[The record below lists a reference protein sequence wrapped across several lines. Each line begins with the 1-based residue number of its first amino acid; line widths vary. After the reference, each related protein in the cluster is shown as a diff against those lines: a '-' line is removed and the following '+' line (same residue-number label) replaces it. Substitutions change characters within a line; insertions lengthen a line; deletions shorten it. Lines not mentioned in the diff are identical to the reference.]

1 MATLYFPH
9 IIFTDKKS
17 MTLQILEDTYGDS
30 GYAAWFRLLELLAL
44 QENNYLDL
52 SDPQNVALL
61 ISHLKMD
68 KKKVTEILATIH
80 HKCYQ
85 FDPTLF
91 AKKILYIP
99 KLRGSVKQVRG
110 PSKVDASNF
119 LLDDQKTEMVKNVF
133 LTKEEYEKLLPLC
146 DNNETIRKRVMEILS
161 AYKSQSLANKN
172 RYDSDYAAM
181 GNWVITRAKE
191 EFAKSQ
197 SKPYASYSAPQHK
210 ESKGAHQTNY

>member
-17 MTLQILEDTYGDS
+17 MTLKILEDKYGDT

-52 SDPQNVALL
+52 SDPQNVGLL
-61 ISHLKMD
+61 ISYLKMD
-68 KKKVTEILATIH
+68 KKKVTDILSTIYH
-80 HKCYQ
+80 DCYQ
-85 FDPTLF
+85 FDPDLF
-91 AKKILYIP
+91 AKKILFIP
-99 KLRGSVKQVRG
+99 RLRGSVKQIRG
-110 PSKVDASNF
+110 PSKVDVSNF
-119 LLDDQKTEMVKNVF
+119 LLDDQKTEMIKNVF
-133 LTKEEYEKLLPLC
+133 LTKEEYDKLLPLC
-146 DNNETIRKRVMEILS
+146 DNNEAIRKRVMEILS

-191 EFAKSQ
+191 DYRKANYGTQQSQ
-197 SKPYASYSAPQHK
+197 SKNSI
-210 ESKGAHQTNY
+210 GAHNTDY